1 MYVFLLMYM
10 NETAGEILFGQT
22 SMLISMFCFL
32 FLFFKPSVIFIMIR
46 ENNHKYVSALGYHFS
61 TVHHYPR
68 LIKDNHIAAI
78 EIHKEMLIEKYASEF
93 NYETI
98 KDNVIQYNGFSVLGY
113 DDQKALSI
121 FSNQINDGLKLKSTY
136 ITNILKCVPP
146 GDKPKNNE
154 LINCS
159 NYFIQ
164 ELNNLKNLA
173 VIVALGKVAFDNCLK
188 IYKKKFKINKKFQFK
203 HSKNYLLPDNKTLIA
218 CYHPSP
224 RNVNTKVVTT
234 AMINKLFRKA
244 KRIAKF

>member
-1 MYVFLLMYM
+1 MNIKFKKLNKTIVKCKKCPRLSNFIKKISLEKRKQNINEKYWGKPVTGFGDLNAKLMIIGLAPAAHGG
-10 NETAGEILFGQT
+10 TRTGRAFTGDKSGD
-22 SMLISMFCFL
+22 FL
-32 FLFFKPSVIFIMIR
+32 FKSL
-46 ENNHKYVSALGYHFS
+46 HKVGIS
-61 TVHHYPR
+61 
-68 LIKDNHIAAI
+68 NQ
-78 EIHKEMLIEKYASEF
+78 
-93 NYETI
+93 N
-98 KDNVIQYNGFSVLGY
+98 
-113 DDQKALSI
+113 

-203 HSKNYLLPDNKTLIA
+203 HSKNCLLPDNKTLIA